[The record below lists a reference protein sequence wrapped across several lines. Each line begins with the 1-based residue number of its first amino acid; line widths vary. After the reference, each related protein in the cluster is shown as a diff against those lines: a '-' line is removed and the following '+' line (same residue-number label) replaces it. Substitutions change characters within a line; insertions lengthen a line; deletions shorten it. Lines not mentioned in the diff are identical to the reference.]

1 MDRTLEN
8 NAFNWA
14 KKNRK
19 KIVKEKLLQYSDK
32 KYKAKQII
40 FLSGSP

>member
-1 MDRTLEN
+1 MNKILEEK
-8 NAFNWA
+8 AFIWA

-19 KIVKEKLLQYSDK
+19 TIVKKILSKYNDK